1 MNFKNL
7 IIDIIYIL
15 FIIPLF
21 YLTNNNIF
29 LYTLSYYLYLILS
42 NLFNHVNNYESLVKF
57 YENKSLNSLNKI
69 YKYTNVSIL
78 FINLIISVLITLISL
93 VFNNLFEIKG
103 FILVNFFMSL
113 TLFINPILNN
123 LINILKIYNFK
134 MLSLKVIN
142 IYKIITL
149 LLKIFSIFICFKV
162 LNIKDYIGIII
173 IYLCDILGFFNNFFF
188 LLIGLKKKIKKK
200 KIKTQKKK
208 NKL

>member
-1 MNFKNL
+1 MKLKIL

-103 FILVNFFMSL
+103 LILVNFFMSL

-162 LNIKDYIGIII
+162 
-173 IYLCDILGFFNNFFF
+173 
-188 LLIGLKKKIKKK
+188 
-200 KIKTQKKK
+200 
-208 NKL
+208 